1 MTRAGIADLKNNLS
15 RYINVVRA
23 GGEVVVLDRDTP
35 VARIVPFGRPAG
47 DPRPP
52 ARGEA
57 AQDGERLSDLERQGV
72 IRRGDP
78 TAVRAWQRTRKPVRL
93 GPGGGSVVETL
104 LTMRREDA
112 R

>member
-1 MTRAGIADLKNNLS
+1 VTRAGIANLKNNLS
-15 RYINVVRA
+15 RYINLVRA

-35 VARIVPFGRPAG
+35 VARIVPFSRPA
-47 DPRPP
+47 DHRRSP

-57 AQDGERLSDLERQGV
+57 APDGERLSELERQGV
-72 IRRGDP
+72 IKRGDP
-78 TAVRAWQRTRKPVRL
+78 TAVREWQKTRKPVRL